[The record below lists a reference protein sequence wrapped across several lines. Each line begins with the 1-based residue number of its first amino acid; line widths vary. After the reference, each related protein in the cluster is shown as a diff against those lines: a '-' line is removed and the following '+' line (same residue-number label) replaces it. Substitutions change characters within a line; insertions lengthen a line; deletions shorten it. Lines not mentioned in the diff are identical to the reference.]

1 MKEQADARSVLRG
14 AVLRG
19 CHRAHLPPRTPL
31 GRVCLCAKRKQ
42 LFIKKVLPK
51 GLVQLRAIDVALLS
65 DVQITQ
71 QIRWQT

>member
-19 CHRAHLPPRTPL
+19 CHGAQLHPRTPP
-31 GRVCLCAKRKQ
+31 GRVCVCAKRKQ
-42 LFIKKVLPK
+42 LIMEKVLPK
-51 GLVQLRAIDVALLS
+51 GLVQRRAMDEGLLS

-71 QIRWQT
+71 QVL

>member
-1 MKEQADARSVLRG
+1 MLAAFSVVQCSEVAMELSCTL
-14 AVLRG
+14 A
-19 CHRAHLPPRTPL
+19 LPI

-51 GLVQLRAIDVALLS
+51 GLAQLRAIDAALLS
-65 DVQITQ
+65 DVQIKQ